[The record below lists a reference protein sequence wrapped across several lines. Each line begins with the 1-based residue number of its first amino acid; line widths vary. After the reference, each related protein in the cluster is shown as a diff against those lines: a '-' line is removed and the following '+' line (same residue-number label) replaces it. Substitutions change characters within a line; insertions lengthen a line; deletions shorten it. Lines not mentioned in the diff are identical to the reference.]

1 MYSSRRP
8 LKKNLRRF
16 LGRCVIAAPLMFS
29 LLVDRAD
36 AETYELEC
44 REVEVDWSGDPVWLC
59 KRDWFADGSR
69 ISDDQR
75 KSVNVLVVSSLM
87 FPKGRKR

>member
-1 MYSSRRP
+1 MGA
-8 LKKNLRRF
+8 
-16 LGRCVIAAPLMFS
+16 GRKRLVW
-29 LLVDRAD
+29 LLPIIFALWSDRAD

-44 REVEVDWSGDPVWLC
+44 REVEVDWSDDPVWWC
-59 KRDWFADGSR
+59 QRDWFADGSR